1 MSDDEL
7 MERFRAAAQACD
19 TTVFWHPPRSPA
31 EVLREIADEADAMEV
46 TDWDLYAERGP
57 VARLEA
63 EVAELLGKPAAAFFP
78 SGIMAQQAALR
89 VWCDRTGS
97 KRVALPDLSHLL
109 KHEDDGPRRLH
120 GFEFE
125 HLTEGRFT
133 ATADGLRELSPGLGA
148 ALVEMPLRDAG
159 CLLPSWDDLTA
170 LSEAARELG
179 VPLHAD
185 GARIWESQP
194 YYDRPL
200 PEIAAQFDSIYVSFY
215 KGLEALAGAALAGP
229 EDVVRDARR
238 WRKRMGGTL
247 FHLTPYAV
255 SALAGL
261 RERLPR
267 MGEYAAWARRLA
279 EELTTRGLRVTP
291 DPPHTNT
298 FLVYVEGVPDEITA
312 QVVEFMEREKTQPCG
327 GWYDAPV
334 PGYALTEVAVH
345 DAALAHDPAT
355 VADWIAEVTRR
366 ETGSDCGRL
375 RRPGTS
381 GRPAR

>member
-1 MSDDEL
+1 VSDDEL
-7 MERFRAAAQACD
+7 MERFRAAAKECD
-19 TTVFWHPPRSPA
+19 TTVFWHPPRTPA

-46 TDWDLYAERGP
+46 TDWDVYAERGP
-57 VARLEA
+57 VARVEA

-120 GFEFE
+120 GFEFD
-125 HLTEGRFT
+125 HLTEGRVT
-133 ATADGLRELSPGLGA
+133 ATADALRQLSPGLGA

-170 LSEAARELG
+170 LAEAARELG

-194 YYDRPL
+194 FYDRPL
-200 PEIAAQFDSIYVSFY
+200 PEIAGQFDSIYVSFY

-298 FLVYVEGVPDEITA
+298 FLVYVEGLPDEITA

-345 DAALAHDPAT
+345 DAALSHDPVT
-355 VADWIAEVTRR
+355 VADWIAEVTGH
-366 ETGSDCGRL
+366 ETAAD
-375 RRPGTS
+375 
-381 GRPAR
+381 